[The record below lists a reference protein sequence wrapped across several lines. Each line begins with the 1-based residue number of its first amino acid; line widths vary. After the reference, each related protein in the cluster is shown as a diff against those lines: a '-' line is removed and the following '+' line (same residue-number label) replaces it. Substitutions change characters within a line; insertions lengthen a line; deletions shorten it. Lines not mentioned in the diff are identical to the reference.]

1 MPGLGK
7 VSVEKLI
14 AKGVATSV
22 QLMGEF
28 LCVPPLRPLLRNGY
42 RGSSARANQHAS
54 PCTPRWHR
62 ADALCCRRLQDRSR
76 KKFCEL
82 LQTAGE
88 LRKQDLEHN
97 DTDGAMFEKSLQFCR

>member
-7 VSVEKLI
+7 VSVERLVS
-14 AKGVATSV
+14 KGVGTTV

-28 LCVPPLRPLLRNGY
+28 L
-42 RGSSARANQHAS
+42 
-54 PCTPRWHR
+54 
-62 ADALCCRRLQDRSR
+62 LQDRSR

-82 LQTAGE
+82 LLTAGE
-88 LRKQDLEHN
+88 LRKQDLEAN